1 MCVCVC
7 VCVCLLCKVCT
18 SIKIFVAQ
26 KTKVDLIIRRSSEI
40 FARFLQDESEKD
52 LSLGRRKEKEKPLS
66 LSLSLSLHIR
76 THVLLVFT
84 SYDGILYTKL
94 QAG

>member
-1 MCVCVC
+1 M
-7 VCVCLLCKVCT
+7 CLLCKVCTRT

-66 LSLSLSLHIR
+66 LSLSLSLSLHIR